1 MSPHGTQHLLSPH
14 EAAELLGL
22 HVRTVRR
29 YIRDGRLDAVRV
41 GNRYRISRES
51 LEALVDGPLET
62 SHLDPSRRRPR
73 ADVSSVVDLQPI
85 DRDDAQR
92 LTTLVLGAAG
102 TGDGEQP
109 KLGVQL
115 LHEPDR
121 DRLRVVITGSIADT
135 AALLAL
141 ITAVQQD

>member
-1 MSPHGTQHLLSPH
+1 MSSDTAGRLLSAH

-29 YIRDGRLDAVRV
+29 YIRDGRLDAVQL
-41 GNRYRISRES
+41 GNRYRIPHKS
-51 LEALVDGPLET
+51 LEALLDSPLEP
-62 SHLDPSRRRPR
+62 SQFDPSRRRPR

-102 TGDGEQP
+102 TGDGEHPQ
-109 KLGVQL
+109 LGVHL
-115 LHEPDR
+115 VHEPDR
-121 DRLRVVITGSIADT
+121 ERLRVVVTGSIADT

-141 ITAVQQD
+141 ITAFQHS

>member
-1 MSPHGTQHLLSPH
+1 MNRAETERLLSPH

-22 HVRTVRR
+22 HVRTIRR

-41 GNRYRISRES
+41 GNRYRISRAS
-51 LEALVDGPLET
+51 LEALIDGPLET
-62 SHLDPSRRRPR
+62 GLADPSRNRPHTE
-73 ADVSSVVDLQPI
+73 VSSVVDLQPI
-85 DRDDAQR
+85 DDDDAQR

-102 TGDGEQP
+102 TGGGDRP

-115 LHEPDR
+115 IHEPER
-121 DRLRVVITGSIADT
+121 DRLRVISTGSIADT

-141 ITAVQQD
+141 VTAFQQS

>member
-1 MSPHGTQHLLSPH
+1 MNGNNPERLYSPH

-41 GNRYRISRES
+41 GNRYRIARES
-51 LEALVDGPLET
+51 LEALVEGPLE
-62 SHLDPSRRRPR
+62 SGDVGPPRRRPP

-85 DRDDAQR
+85 DRENAQR
-92 LTTLVLGAAG
+92 LSTLLLGAAG

-115 LHEPDR
+115 VHEPEH
-121 DRLRVVITGSIADT
+121 DRLRVVITGSVADG

-141 ITAVQQD
+141 ISAFQQN

>member
-1 MSPHGTQHLLSPH
+1 MHSDATQRLLSPH

-29 YIRDGRLDAVRV
+29 YIREGRLDAVRV

-51 LEALVDGPLET
+51 LEALLDGPLET
-62 SHLDPSRRRPR
+62 SHFEPSRGRPR

-85 DRDDAQR
+85 DENDAQR

-102 TGDGEQP
+102 TGDGEHP
-109 KLGVQL
+109 KLGVHL
-115 LHEPDR
+115 VHEPGR
-121 DRLRVVITGSIADT
+121 QRLRVVITGSVADT

-141 ITAVQQD
+141 ITAFQQY